1 MIDELEVFDDSTEV
15 SGDDAAEDEALVTV
29 ALDWCGFLV
38 L

>member
-1 MIDELEVFDDSTEV
+1 LIEELEVFDDSTEL
-15 SGDDAAEDEALVTV
+15 SDDDAAEEDELVTV